1 MCHDKYTH
9 VVHSLLQNGYNGL
22 WFQHKERCY
31 RLCLEERKLTCMV
44 LCTAC
49 VDQCNDNST
58 GKKVAKICYIPHF
71 FFFKKRHACR
81 FFCSNA
87 VLVGMWIED
96 AFSFLDGNCY
106 VVSTILTNNFC
117 SYEHSALHLQALS
130 KYLQMTQKYI

>member
-1 MCHDKYTH
+1 
-9 VVHSLLQNGYNGL
+9 
-22 WFQHKERCY
+22 
-31 RLCLEERKLTCMV
+31 MV

-71 FFFKKRHACR
+71 VLQKNDTRVV
-81 FFCSNA
+81 FCSNA

-106 VVSTILTNNFC
+106 VVSPILTNNFW